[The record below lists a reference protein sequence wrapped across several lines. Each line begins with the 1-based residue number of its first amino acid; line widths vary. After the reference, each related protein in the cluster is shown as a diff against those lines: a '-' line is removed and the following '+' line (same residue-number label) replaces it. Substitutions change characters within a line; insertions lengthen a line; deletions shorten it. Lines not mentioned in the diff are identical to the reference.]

1 MDNSQLDP
9 SNAGAHISDEITISR
24 FLKED
29 EAANKEAAESEK
41 SNDDPTNHNKLIN
54 TGPKKTLVV
63 YSGPTSMDRLQDK
76 NGMYFDNMNY
86 FLEHGISC
94 YDDDPESNG
103 DEEGAEAVIVNYAFV
118 LTKEVADFY
127 TAPNGPLTK
136 KIQECSGVDKNTNG
150 NGENSPFIKVI
161 TREDRCY
168 DMESIRIVVTNM
180 NVQALYDNLLFINCG
195 LVGPKFGPGSPKLI
209 PQSSSNPTSTGK
221 QSTNKQKMVPY
232 SHWSQLYTS
241 RLTDSVRLV
250 GHSINTHFHTF
261 FPHVQSFL
269 YALRTDT
276 VPILLSSGAIY
287 DCGLSQKELGGN
299 PEKRFELINRYE
311 VGMSTQ
317 LLKRGYKIA
326 TAFVNRYGFGKSLV
340 YDKDST
346 WGTEI
351 DDTVSDIWYEDGIRN
366 LTATMAKPTPKF
378 WANVHEEDKS
388 LSGLRNGPPGDKKN
402 IEKDDTFEYHQWDIL
417 PWDYF
422 IFFKVSRLVP
432 EDVQREMN
440 YNSVEL
446 EKSSVPVISNDPR
459 KSPSEFWLR
468 KTGVWVEPR
477 NRLLEVGEMVMFCLL
492 VLGLR
497 LFAKKKRFTLMK
509 RPVLR
514 TPGKLGH
521 WMSRRNQKARRHDH
535 ET

>member
-1 MDNSQLDP
+1 MDQSEEKKLHHGRKLPEDR
-9 SNAGAHISDEITISR
+9 SR
-24 FLKED
+24 D
-29 EAANKEAAESEK
+29 DGANK
-41 SNDDPTNHNKLIN
+41 NNN
-54 TGPKKTLVV
+54 TPKKTLVV

-76 NGMYFDNMNY
+76 NGMYIDNMNY

-94 YDDDPESNG
+94 FDDDPGSNT
-103 DEEGAEAVIVNYAFV
+103 DDHDNSEDHAEPIIVNYAFV
-118 LTKEVADFY
+118 LTQEVADYY
-127 TAPNGPLTK
+127 TSPNGPLTK
-136 KIQECSGVDKNTNG
+136 KMQECNGVDKHVQG

-161 TREDRCY
+161 TRQDRCY
-168 DMESIRIVVTNM
+168 DMESIRIVVTKM

-195 LVGPKFGPGSPKLI
+195 LVGPKFGPGSPKLV
-209 PQSSSNPTSTGK
+209 PSP
-221 QSTNKQKMVPY
+221 NKANGKMVQY
-232 SHWSQLYTS
+232 THWSQLYTS

-269 YALRTDT
+269 YAIRTDT

-287 DCGLSQKELGGN
+287 DCGLSQAELGGN

-366 LTATMAKPTPKF
+366 LTATMSKPTTTF
-378 WANVHEEDKS
+378 WKTWESSSDDGKAGGMRNPANLVK
-388 LSGLRNGPPGDKKN
+388 
-402 IEKDDTFEYHQWDIL
+402 DTFRYHQWDIL
-417 PWDYF
+417 PWEYF

-432 EDVQREMN
+432 QDVQDEMN
-440 YNSVEL
+440 YNTEEL
-446 EKSSVPVISNDPR
+446 EKSDVPVISNDPR
-459 KSPSEFWLR
+459 KSPSEYWLR
-468 KTGVWVEPR
+468 KTGVFIEPR
-477 NRLLEVGEMVMFCLL
+477 STFVIACEVAAVCLFM
-492 VLGLR
+492 LGLYE
-497 LFAKKKRFTLMK
+497 FAKKRRISILK
-509 RPVLR
+509 RPVSPRGRMSHFLR
-514 TPGKLGH
+514 KK
-521 WMSRRNQKARRHDH
+521 SHDH

>member
-1 MDNSQLDP
+1 MESDS
-9 SNAGAHISDEITISR
+9 GAHVNDITSSRRLVEEDKARAEIPKA
-24 FLKED
+24 FV
-29 EAANKEAAESEK
+29 N
-41 SNDDPTNHNKLIN
+41 NDSSAI
-54 TGPKKTLVV
+54 GPHKTLVV

-94 YDDDPESNG
+94 YDDDPTTNTDDGSEP
-103 DEEGAEAVIVNYAFV
+103 VIVNYAFV
-118 LTKEVADFY
+118 LTQEVADYY

-136 KIQECSGVDKNTNG
+136 KMQECNGVDKHAEGTG
-150 NGENSPFIKVI
+150 PFIKVI

-168 DMESIRIVVTNM
+168 DMESIRIVVTKM

-209 PQSSSNPTSTGK
+209 PQSYFTKKESEQNGGGSASSSK
-221 QSTNKQKMVPY
+221 QPKMIPY
-232 SHWSQLYTS
+232 SHWSQLYTN

-287 DCGLSQKELGGN
+287 DCGLSQAELAGE

-340 YDKDST
+340 YDKDSI

-366 LTATMAKPTPKF
+366 LTDTMSKPTPKF
-378 WANVHEEDKS
+378 WVNDDNDE
-388 LSGLRNGPPGDKKN
+388 
-402 IEKDDTFEYHQWDIL
+402 EKDGKEVLPPTSLRRPASINDTFDYHQWDIL
-417 PWDYF
+417 PWEYF

-432 EDVQREMN
+432 QDVQNEMN
-440 YNSVEL
+440 YNTAEL
-446 EKSSVPVISNDPR
+446 KKSDVPVISNDPR
-459 KSPSEFWLR
+459 KSPSVYWLK
-468 KTGVWVEPR
+468 KTGMFVEPSHT
-477 NRLLEVGEMVMFCLL
+477 LLHVCEMVVLILF

-497 LFAKKKRFTLMK
+497 YYAKKKRLPFVMK
-509 RPVLR
+509 VRPILLPPRGRVGNWL
-514 TPGKLGH
+514 
-521 WMSRRNQKARRHDH
+521 SRRKCHPKKPRAHDH